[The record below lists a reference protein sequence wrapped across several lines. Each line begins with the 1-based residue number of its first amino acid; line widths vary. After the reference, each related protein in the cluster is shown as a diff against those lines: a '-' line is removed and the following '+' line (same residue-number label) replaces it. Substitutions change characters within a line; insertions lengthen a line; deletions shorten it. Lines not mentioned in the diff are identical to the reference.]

1 MQKIILSLI
10 FGISLLAGASGCN
23 NLSPRQEEHI
33 DNQNGKIDEIRSIQ
47 NGISTE
53 LGNLRAE
60 NTITDSELEALQQG
74 WVNLNA
80 RLSSN
85 NNSGIQIL
93 QGDGALIMVFSLSV
107 VGMLLWYYRDKA
119 KKSEKV
125 SEILAQEIV
134 GKKDPALEDQ
144 VFLAARHTNVEA
156 KVYHLMVKAQK
167 KDN

>member
-10 FGISLLAGASGCN
+10 FGISLVAVSGCN
-23 NLSPRQEEHI
+23 NLSPRLEEQI
-33 DNQNGKIDEIRSIQ
+33 DNQNGKIDEIRSVQ

-85 NNSGIQIL
+85 DNSGIQIL
-93 QGDGALIMVFSLSV
+93 QGDGALIMVFSLSIA
-107 VGMLLWYYRDKA
+107 GMLLWHYRDKA

-134 GKKDPALEDQ
+134 GKKDPALEDK
-144 VFLAARHTNVEA
+144 VFLAASHTNVESN
-156 KVYHLMVKAQK
+156 VYHLMVKAQK
-167 KDN
+167 KNN

>member
-10 FGISLLAGASGCN
+10 FGTTLLVTSGCN
-23 NLSPRQEEHI
+23 NLSPRLEERI
-33 DNQNGKIDEIRSIQ
+33 DNQNGKINEIRSVQ

-80 RLSSN
+80 KLSSN

-93 QGDGALIMVFSLSV
+93 QGDGALIMIFSLAI
-107 VGMLLWYYRDKA
+107 VGMLLWHYRDKA
-119 KKSEKV
+119 KKAEKV
-125 SEILAQEIV
+125 AEILAQEIAS
-134 GKKDPALEDQ
+134 KKDPALEDK

-156 KVYHLMVKAQK
+156 SVYHLMVKAQNK
-167 KDN
+167 VS